1 MNPSS
6 PAHDAGALRD
16 AHRQSA
22 SRVLVIGAAGNTGRS
37 IVHRLTELGVPVRAA
52 TRGGKMTDNSAEPVR
67 FDWADE
73 ASHDTALAGVDR
85 MYLIA
90 PGLVDDPSPLMLP
103 FIERALKRGVR
114 RAVLLSASAIPEGA
128 AGLGAVHHALRERMP
143 EWTVLQPSWFM
154 QNFAAPR
161 HHHAASIQ
169 REGRLVTATGQ
180 GRVGFVD
187 ARDIAEVAVRAL
199 TDARAHDTAHV
210 ITGPQALGYDDIAGI
225 LAQVTGRPVR
235 HQSVSPDEA
244 QRHMEASGIPAPYA
258 RFLAQLEETIRDG
271 AEDRVTQTVSRVTG
285 REPRTFEAFAR
296 EHAAHWR

>member
-6 PAHDAGALRD
+6 PAHDAGTSR
-16 AHRQSA
+16 SA
-22 SRVLVIGAAGNTGRS
+22 ARVLVIGAAGNTGRN
-37 IVHRLTELGVPVRAA
+37 IVHRLTELSVPVRAA
-52 TRGGKMTDNSAEPVR
+52 TRGGKMTDDSAEPVR

-73 ASHDTALAGVDR
+73 ASHDTALDGMDR

-90 PGLVDDPSPLMLP
+90 PGLVDDPSTLMLP

-114 RAVLLSASAIPEGA
+114 RAVLLSGSPISEGA
-128 AGLGAVHHALRERMP
+128 PGLGVVHRELRERMP
-143 EWTVLQPSWFM
+143 EWAVLQPSWFM
-154 QNFAAPR
+154 QNFAVPQ
-161 HHHAASIQ
+161 HHHAASLQ

-199 TDARAHDTAHV
+199 TDARSHDTAHV
-210 ITGPQALGYDDIAGI
+210 ITGPQALGYDDIADI
-225 LAQVTGRPVR
+225 LTQVTGRPVR

-244 QRHMEASGIPAPYA
+244 QRHMEASGMPAAYA
-258 RFLAQLEETIRDG
+258 RFLAHLEDTIRNG

-285 REPRTFEAFAR
+285 REPRTFESFAR
-296 EHAAHWR
+296 DHAAHWR